1 MQNRWGDEM
10 EILELKDVSLKINGK
25 QILKGINAEFWK
37 GHVHAVVGP
46 NGAGKSTLAYTIMGL
61 EGYRNIEGDIIF
73 EGESIKDLSVTERAR
88 RGITLAW
95 QEPARYDGLSV
106 RKFLTASAG
115 GNVNVEEILEKVGL
129 GAEYADRAVD
139 KTLSG
144 GERKKIELA
153 SILAMKP
160 KLVMLDEPDSGIDV
174 ASLEKIFEAIKILKE
189 QGTTVILITHSLAVL
204 KRAEYAFLM
213 CNGMIV
219 DKGSVEKIIP
229 FFEGKCMPCEHKNM
243 PKLNEKEENEDE
255 C

>member
-1 MQNRWGDEM
+1 MLLEVKNLDAGYGYLQ
-10 EILELKDVSLKINGK
+10 ILRSVSLNID
-25 QILKGINAEFWK
+25 KGEYVCII
-37 GHVHAVVGP
+37 GP
-46 NGAGKSTLAYTIMGL
+46 NGAGKSTTMKSIIGLISPMGGSVVFNGEDITGMSASQITTKGISFVSEEMNLFVNMSVQENLYMGAYTI
-61 EGYRNIEGDIIF
+61 
-73 EGESIKDLSVTERAR
+73 KDKKVQKNRLDFVFSLFPRLAERKDQ
-88 RGITLAW
+88 LA
-95 QEPARYDGLSV
+95 G
-106 RKFLTASAG
+106 TM
-115 GNVNVEEILEKVGL
+115 
-129 GAEYADRAVD
+129 
-139 KTLSG
+139 SG